1 MKEEVK
7 NDILRVLKGSI
18 NAIKDNDIKKLN
30 DLSNSLVESSSIY
43 QDENIIITTILVYS
57 LGKIFER
64 GKLQT
69 FKEWG
74 FVKKTVDSSLRKA
87 AYSLENNDL
96 LNYEKGIKEILSVI
110 NNLESKLKD
119 YIKDIL
125 FRAHI
130 NKASRLYEHGLSIG
144 RTAELLGITKW
155 DLMDYIGKTGIH
167 DSKENLTINI
177 EKRLRTARSLFK

>member
-7 NDILRVLKGSI
+7 NDILKVLKGSI
-18 NAIKDNDIKKLN
+18 NAIKDNDLKKLK
-30 DLSNSLVESSSIY
+30 DLSNALVESSSIY
-43 QDENIIITTILVYS
+43 QDESVIITTILIYS

-74 FVKKTVDSSLRKA
+74 LVKKTIDTSLKKA

-96 LNYEKGIKEILSVI
+96 LNYEKSIKEILSVI
-110 NNLESKLKD
+110 NKLESRLKD
-119 YIKDIL
+119 YIRDIF

-155 DLMDYIGKTGIH
+155 DLMDYIGKTGIP
-167 DSKENLTINI
+167 DSKESITLTI
-177 EKRLRTARSLFK
+177 EKRLRVARGLFK